1 MKYLTKR
8 VYSLKD
14 IAMKMMKTAIVTASV
29 LASASIFAQ
38 SAGVNAGASAQ
49 VNVQPVV
56 LLVA

>member
-29 LASASIFAQ
+29 LASALFLHKVRALMQ
-38 SAGVNAGASAQ
+38 
-49 VNVQPVV
+49 V
-56 LLVA
+56 LLLK